1 MDNSNGE
8 ESRISTETMHEKL
21 DENWNLLNDK
31 KRKRRFADNRVI
43 ITQHFTERTL
53 TPGGDISMQCTAIG
67 DRPPQFTWHR
77 DGVLISSSTDTR
89 YALGQIMRLDGS
101 VLAQL
106 NISRVRV
113 EDGGLYSCTALEGDN
128 VAVHENRFDVYGPP
142 YIRALPPIK
151 VQTGESLNLR
161 CPYYGYPISK
171 IDWEYTGKKIT
182 SSGLY
187 PNRYKRTNIQKR
199 SATNIHGTLSITE
212 VTKQNNGAKYTC
224 IVTSPSGEMARRD
237 FEVKVIEAPILD
249 DLLLGN
255 NLQEGQVANIYCNV
269 RTGDLP
275 IHFEW
280 LKDGKRIPS
289 NLKVVERSSELFS
302 ALVIKSVALEHC
314 GTYTCVATNH
324 VATVNKST
332 ELYIKVAPKWQIEP
346 TNSSVVLGRSGLVSC
361 SATGYPA
368 PQVHWMK
375 KDAILGTW
383 QPVLELAGG
392 GILSLANGT
401 LVIDEVSL
409 SDEGLYSCNIE
420 NGVGSPLSKT
430 IWITVNKPAQV
441 SAAARNATGR
451 AGAALALACAARGD
465 PPLRLAWARRAAAPH
480 ALHDLHAPHNL
491 HALGHRF
498 KISETKTEFGVT
510 STVNIHF
517 AETRDAGVYQCTATN
532 PYGSATQNVYLSV
545 LEPPSPPTEL
555 RVETVLSRSATIS
568 WRASTALCSLQYT
581 TAHGPVRWDAARTIN
596 VTCKEEQRQAFE
608 LLELAPGTPHAARL
622 AALNAVAASAPSD
635 PLYFTTLEE
644 APSSPPTQVLVSQTE
659 APGELFVTWA
669 QPDTQTHNGHI
680 AGYHVKA
687 VPQNA
692 GLDESKTRMV
702 KVSPQTGKQG
712 TTLSG
717 LLKHTRYAVSVA
729 AFNSAG
735 SGPFSAPV
743 TQETRAG
750 APESAPSSVEC
761 TAVAPSSLRVGWQP
775 ILGLTTEILGYSVLF
790 ATEDSPWQNQTS
802 LHTELYLQNLMKYTN
817 YTIKVAAYSSY
828 GPGPFSY
835 PIVCS
840 TLEDVPGPPAD
851 IKVLVL
857 SSSSLLISWKPP
869 DQPNGEILYYTV
881 YVKPIG
887 LSGGVTLSQRVGG
900 ARTWAEARGL
910 PAAPHEAWVAAHTR
924 AGAGPPSK
932 RLTQTPSHRVVAGVS
947 SLGGPISVGAGSS
960 LLLRC
965 ACVGSPAARTVWYHN
980 HNIITHHPR
989 FTRNHDDSLLI
1000 NNIDQSLSGNYT
1012 CLAKNLYGSDSVE
1025 YTVTVLPL
1033 PDPPI
1038 IRATPYKESI
1048 LIEWEQPH
1056 YSMNRTSNQKIKYS
1070 LTWKEANGPW
1080 QDSWSSDA
1088 SPSLDLLGD
1097 ASPSHPGVNK
1107 YLLTGLK
1114 CGTKYSIRIIA
1125 SSKIGTSQP
1134 AYLETSTLGGA
1145 PVPPASPSS
1154 VWSNRSHIA
1163 VSAAGWR
1170 RAGCAPAPLALHY
1183 RPLGSARWLPAH
1195 ELALESGGSGGS
1207 DGSGGSGGWVVAGG
1221 LAAGTRYELRV
1232 SAGGRAATYT
1242 YATKNEDGSEISP
1255 LSDMLDLNMLV
1266 IVLSSILLVVCL
1278 VSFVYILMKRHRTNN
1293 FTEYRDSITIDK
1305 SESGITS
1312 ASQNNLAKENRIYST
1327 PIPVR
1332 NNSKHELYEISP
1344 YAQFAVG
1351 FRTFGHVDN
1360 QDVPNAHRKHRYDS
1374 ETSFQMCSESED
1386 SDTISK
1392 NTLKSI
1398 HRSKCPKEVCRTPH
1412 YR

>member
-1 MDNSNGE
+1 
-8 ESRISTETMHEKL
+8 
-21 DENWNLLNDK
+21 
-31 KRKRRFADNRVI
+31 
-43 ITQHFTERTL
+43 
-53 TPGGDISMQCTAIG
+53 
-67 DRPPQFTWHR
+67 
-77 DGVLISSSTDTR
+77 
-89 YALGQIMRLDGS
+89 MRLDGS

-106 NISRVRV
+106 NITRVRV
-113 EDGGLYSCTALEGDN
+113 EDGGLYSCTAHEGDN
-128 VAVHENRFDVYGPP
+128 VAVHENRLDVYGPP

-151 VQTGESLNLR
+151 VQSGEPLNLR

-171 IDWEYTGKKIT
+171 IDWEFTGKKIT
-182 SSGLY
+182 SNTLF

-199 SATNIHGTLSITE
+199 SATNIHGTLSIPE
-212 VTKQNNGAKYTC
+212 VTKQQNGAKYTC

-332 ELYIKVAPKWQIEP
+332 ELYIKVAPKWHTEP
-346 TNSSVVLGRSGLVSC
+346 TNSSVVLGRSGYVSC

-430 IWITVNKPAQV
+430 IWITVNKPVHFA
-441 SAAARNATGR
+441 SSSPNMTSR
-451 AGAALALACAARGD
+451 AGLPLALECNARGD
-465 PPLRLAWARRAAAPH
+465 PPVRVVWAHDGRG
-480 ALHDLHAPHNL
+480 LDLH
-491 HALGHRF
+491 GHRF
-498 KISETKTEFGVT
+498 KISETKTTYGLT
-510 STVNIHF
+510 STVNINY
-517 AETRDAGVYQCTATN
+517 AEPRDSGAYQCTASN
-532 PYGSATQNVYLSV
+532 PYGSATYNLYIDV

-555 RVETVLSRSATIS
+555 RLETVLTRSATLS

-581 TAHGPVRWDAARTIN
+581 TNRGPVRWDAATGIN
-596 VTCKEEQRQAFE
+596 VTCKENHRQAFD
-608 LLELAPGTPHAARL
+608 LVDLHPSTPYIVRIS
-622 AALNAVAASAPSD
+622 ALNAVAASPHTD
-635 PLYFTTLEE
+635 PLHFTTLEE
-644 APSSPPTQVLVSQTE
+644 APSSPPTQVLVSQTDT
-659 APGELFVTWA
+659 PGELFVTWA
-669 QPDTQTHNGHI
+669 QTDTQTHGHI

-687 VPQNA
+687 VPQIP

-717 LLKHTRYAVSVA
+717 LLKNTRYAVSVA

-743 TQETRAG
+743 SQETRAG
-750 APESAPSSVEC
+750 APEVSPTSVEC
-761 TAVAPSSLRVGWQP
+761 TAVAATSLRVGWQP
-775 ILGLTTEILGYSVLF
+775 ILGATEILGYSVLF
-790 ATEDSPWQNQTS
+790 ATEDSPWKNQTS

-835 PIVCS
+835 PIVCT

-887 LSGGVTLSQRVGG
+887 LSGGVTLSQRAEGS
-900 ARTWAEARGL
+900 RTWAEARGL
-910 PAAPHEAWVAAHTR
+910 PPAPHEAWVVAHTR
-924 AGAGPPSK
+924 AGAGRPSK

-947 SLGGPISVGAGSS
+947 SLGGPISTGAGAS

-1038 IRATPYKESI
+1038 IRATPYKDSI
-1048 LIEWEQPH
+1048 LIEWEQPY
-1056 YSMNRTSNQKIKYS
+1056 YSMNRTTNQKIKYS

-1080 QDSWSSDA
+1080 QDSWSPDA
-1088 SPSLDLLGD
+1088 SPNLDLLSD
-1097 ASPSHPGVNK
+1097 LSPTRPGVNK

-1145 PVPPASPSS
+1145 PIPPASPSN

-1170 RAGCAPAPLALHY
+1170 RAGCEPATLALHY
-1183 RPLGSARWLPAH
+1183 RPLGASRWVPVDDVPW
-1195 ELALESGGSGGS
+1195 
-1207 DGSGGSGGWVVAGG
+1207 DGSWLVAGG
-1221 LAAGTRYELRV
+1221 LSAGTRYELRV
-1232 SAGGRAATYT
+1232 SAAGHAATYT
-1242 YATKNEDGSEISP
+1242 YATKGEDGREISP
-1255 LSDMLDLNMLV
+1255 LSDMFDLNMLV

-1278 VSFVYILMKRHRTNN
+1278 VCCVYILMKRHRTNT

-1305 SESGITS
+1305 SESGNTS

-1360 QDVPNAHRKHRYDS
+1360 QDVPNTHRKHRYDS